1 MLQIHHKI
9 TPLRDDLQGKSI
21 AVHKVNMFLKALVE
35 DIQKDPTIGDRLK
48 EELVKKIDLNKGLTL
63 Q

>member
-9 TPLRDDLQGKSI
+9 TPLRDDLRGESI